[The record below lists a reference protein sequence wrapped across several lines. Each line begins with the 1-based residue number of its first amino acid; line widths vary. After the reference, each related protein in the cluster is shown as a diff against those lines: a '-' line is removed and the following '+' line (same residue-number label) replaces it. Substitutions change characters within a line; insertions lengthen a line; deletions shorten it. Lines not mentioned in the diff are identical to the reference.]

1 MSYRN
6 REIESKW
13 IVTARSLDQVR
24 MVLDQCCKYPKKV
37 ITGRSKDTY
46 WTAPNNDS
54 KAQFVRV
61 RVLGPNQSQIT
72 VKDAYKEDSNSRLE
86 IDVESSSNATSIH
99 SLLKALIGPPAGA
112 VTKEY
117 VVYWPEDSEHVTI
130 SAYIVEGYENKVI
143 VELEATTEKQVSDMC
158 AQIVPELMDV
168 FLGVEE
174 AKGSLYDMF
183 VAVGEK

>member
-13 IVTARSLDQVR
+13 IIPAASLEEVR
-24 MVLDQCCKYPKKV
+24 KVLDYCCKFPKKV
-37 ITGRSKDTY
+37 ITGKSRDTY
-46 WTAPNNDS
+46 WSAPTDES

-61 RVLGPNQSQIT
+61 RVLGPNRSQIT

-86 IDVESSSNATSIH
+86 IDVESSSSANSIH
-99 SLLKALIGPPAGA
+99 SLLKALLGPPAGA

-117 VVYWPEDSEHVTI
+117 VVYWPEDSEHITI
-130 SAYIVEGYENKVI
+130 SAYIVEGYDNKVI
-143 VELEATTEKQVSDMC
+143 VEIEATTQEQVTSMC
-158 AQIVPELMDV
+158 GDIVPELMDV

-174 AKGSLYDMF
+174 ARGSLYDMF
-183 VAVGEK
+183 ILGRK